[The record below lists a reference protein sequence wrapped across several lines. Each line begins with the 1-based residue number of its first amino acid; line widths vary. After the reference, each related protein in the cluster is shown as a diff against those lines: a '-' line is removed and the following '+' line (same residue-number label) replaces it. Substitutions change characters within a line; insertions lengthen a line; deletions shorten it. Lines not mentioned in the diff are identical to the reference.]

1 MELLKLLNNSLEL
14 LEKST
19 DRSISY
25 YKAWHNP
32 NKCIYI
38 SSQNSQKFQENLES
52 IYSINK
58 NIYSRFTR
66 QKIYK
71 YIEDEI
77 VNKKMKN
84 EIFLEENAKSFFKQF
99 EEMKPYSRHII
110 APISGI
116 RLDKFEKINIS
127 IFEIGKTTQLKSILS
142 NEQDG
147 YYIAVKINNIYD
159 ELIAIEEAKNKF
171 LDFIRI
177 IVFISVRN
185 DKTIKIKTGLPPY
198 PSFSHERIY
207 VESNSYQIT
216 ENINDEFL
224 SATIN
229 NIHCEKIPLDNDF
242 FCKNESF
249 AKLWHLYERQNNGK
263 ISQMEKRI
271 LNASIAIGESA
282 LSTNLKNSIIYTS
295 MAFEILFSFDEGS
308 LFQKSIGDKLADTFV
323 FMACK
328 DKDSRLNAIK
338 LVKDFYKLRSAL
350 VHGGET
356 NANNDYI
363 GFNIL
368 LGAVISELLNNT
380 KYGHIKNIDHIYS
393 MVKEAQNSY

>member
-1 MELLKLLNNSLEL
+1 MEFLEL
-14 LEKST
+14 LNSFLESLEKSV
-19 DRSISY
+19 DKPINY
-25 YKAWHNP
+25 YKFWYN
-32 NKCIYI
+32 NNEYIYV
-38 SSQNSQKFQENLES
+38 SSQNSQKFQENLEL

-58 NIYSRFTR
+58 KIYSRFTR

-84 EIFLEENAKSFFKQF
+84 EIFLEENAKYFFKQF
-99 EEMKPYSRHII
+99 EEMKPYSKYVI

-116 RLDKFEKINIS
+116 RLDKSEKMNIS
-127 IFEIGKTTQLKSILS
+127 VFEIGKTTQLKSILS

-177 IVFISVRN
+177 IIFISGRN
-185 DKTIKIKTGLPPY
+185 DKTIKIKTGLPSY
-198 PSFSHERIY
+198 PSLSHERIY
-207 VESNSYQIT
+207 IESNSYQIT
-216 ENINDEFL
+216 ENINDEFP
-224 SATIN
+224 STTIN

-249 AKLWHLYERQNNGK
+249 KKLWNLYENQNNEK
-263 ISQMEKRI
+263 ISKMEKRI

-282 LSTNLKNSIIYTS
+282 LSTNQKNSIIYTS

-323 FMACK
+323 FVVCK
-328 DKDSRLNAIK
+328 DKDSRLNTIK
-338 LVKDFYKLRSAL
+338 SVKDFYKLRSAL
-350 VHGGET
+350 VHGGE
-356 NANNDYI
+356 ANPTNDYI
-363 GFNIL
+363 YFNRL
-368 LGAVISELLNNT
+368 LSAVISELLNNT
-380 KYGHIKNIDHIYS
+380 KYEYIKNIDHLYN
-393 MVKEAQNSY
+393 MVKEAHNSY

>member
-14 LEKST
+14 LEKSV
-19 DRSISY
+19 DRPIDY
-25 YKAWHNP
+25 FKAWFNP
-32 NKCIYI
+32 NESVYI
-38 SSQNSQKFQENLES
+38 LNQNSKKFQENLEL

-71 YIEDEI
+71 YIEDAI

-84 EIFLEENAKSFFKQF
+84 EIFLEENENFFFKQF
-99 EEMKPYSRHII
+99 EEMKPYNRYII

-116 RLDKFEKINIS
+116 RLDKTEKINIS

-142 NEQDG
+142 DEQDG
-147 YYIAVKINNIYD
+147 YYIAVKIDNIYD

-177 IVFISVRN
+177 IVFISGRN
-185 DKTIKIKTGLPPY
+185 DKTIKIKTGLPSY
-198 PSFSHERIY
+198 PSFSHEKIY
-207 VESNSYQIT
+207 VESSSYQIT
-216 ENINDEFL
+216 ENTNDEFP

-229 NIHCEKIPLDNDF
+229 NIHCEKIPLDNEF
-242 FCKNESF
+242 FCQNDNFK
-249 AKLWHLYERQNNGK
+249 KLWHLYEGCNNRK
-263 ISQMEKRI
+263 ISKMEKRI

-308 LFQKSIGDKLADTFV
+308 LFQKSIGDKLADIFV
-323 FMACK
+323 FMVCK
-328 DKDSRLNAIK
+328 DKDSRLNTIK

-350 VHGGET
+350 VHGGE
-356 NANNDYI
+356 ANINQDYV
-363 GFNIL
+363 GFNRL
-368 LGAVISELLNNT
+368 LSAVISELLNNT
-380 KYGHIKNIDHIYS
+380 KYEHVKTINHLYD